1 MIYFIRH
8 RMTVF
13 LLLSLFLLALVVA
26 RDVCP
31 FIGSTWAAMPSL
43 LQVAVYKFYLLF
55 AAAHA
60 GYWIDRVLFYY
71 ARPDHIGGQLTD
83 CLTHETDEVVSEF
96 IVTDSDVF
104 NACMIRRTLIV
115 AAAIIAVALGA

>member
-1 MIYFIRH
+1 MLYFIRH

-31 FIGSTWAAMPSL
+31 IIGSTWAAMPSL

-60 GYWIDRVLFYY
+60 GYWIDRVLFSY
-71 ARPDHIGGQLTD
+71 ARPDRLGGQVLD
-83 CLTHETDEVVSEF
+83 CLEHETDEVVPEF
-96 IVTDSDVF
+96 IVIEPAIF
-104 NACMIRRTLIV
+104 NACMIRRTIIV
-115 AAAIIAVALGA
+115 AAAIVAVALGA